1 MHCLGIGNIMTP
13 VKQPFD
19 VPCHSKMYFPFEN
32 MDVPAS
38 YVSIPEVNRYD
49 ILFHLNLAKVENCI
63 GVAT

>member
-1 MHCLGIGNIMTP
+1 
-13 VKQPFD
+13 
-19 VPCHSKMYFPFEN
+19 MYFPFEN

-49 ILFHLNLAKVENCI
+49 ILFHPNLAKVENCI